1 MQEQNAQ
8 NKIIELEKKIQELKD
23 RMPAHSLPVSMMQ
36 ELEDLEEE
44 LESLCVS
51 TRNVVT
57 PINWGGAR

>member
-36 ELEDLEEE
+36 ELEDLEEN
-44 LESLCVS
+44 LMNLIII
-51 TRNVVT
+51 
-57 PINWGGAR
+57 P